1 MSIADS
7 TYKAIN
13 DARANSGVGILRSA
27 IDGDIEIALSPATTT
42 RAATTAAF
50 SRDVNVRL
58 QTSAGA
64 VHSWYNGT
72 LAISAADTSS
82 AGTISIEDSATE
94 VTLVNGEGS
103 VTLNGNAADWLAGR
117 GQVETIAV
125 TDGCSTAGDLTV
137 AVTAAGMSPSP
148 KSVTVAVTTDD
159 NTTDEVAAKVRAAL
173 AADATVGAFFTVG
186 GSNSD
191 IVLTKNAKAAND
203 ATLAIAFTVG
213 STGVTVGSSTNTT
226 AGVAP
231 ETNTL
236 TVAKNSSEP
245 LLSNVA
251 SATSVETI
259 V

>member
-27 IDGDIEIALSPATTT
+27 IDSDIKIALSPATTT
-42 RAATTAAF
+42 RAATAAAF

-58 QTSAGA
+58 QTAAGA

-82 AGTISIEDSATE
+82 AGTISIKDSATE

-103 VTLNGNAADWLAGR
+103 VTLNGNAAAWLAGTK
-117 GQVETIAV
+117 QVETIAV
-125 TDGCSTAGDLTV
+125 TGGCSTAGNLTV
-137 AVTAAGMSPSP
+137 AVTAAGMTGSP

-173 AADATVGAFFTVG
+173 AADATVGAYFTVG

-191 IVLTKNAKAAND
+191 IVLTKKAKAAND